1 MSQAKSIDAIFP
13 TGFAYFVSLITI
25 IMFVNGALWSA
36 IFDITTTTCWR
47 LKWLPFF

>member
-1 MSQAKSIDAIFP
+1 MSQAKSTDAIFP
-13 TGFAYFVSLITI
+13 IVFTYFVSLIAI
-25 IMFVNGALWSA
+25 IMFVNGALWSV